1 MDIPDLDAMALAARL
16 VRGPAP
22 LLLDVREPWEFE
34 RAHIAGS
41 VLMPLATLPTAAASL
56 APETDLVVICHHG
69 VRSAMAAQWLV
80 GQGFTRVANLAGGI
94 DAWSCEVD
102 AAVPRY

>member
-1 MDIPDLDAMALAARL
+1 MDIPDLDPHALAARL
-16 VRGPAP
+16 VTDPAP

-41 VLMPLATLPTAAASL
+41 VLMPLATLPTASASL
-56 APETDLVVICHHG
+56 ARDTDLVVICHHG

-80 GQGFTRVANLAGGI
+80 SQGFTRVANLDGGI
-94 DAWSCEVD
+94 DAWSCTVD
-102 AAVPRY
+102 SAVPRY